1 MLDKRIKLTEN
12 FLKVLLLIIVVVM
25 VFVGTSDD
33 INNNI
38 SMQQIIE
45 YSTEVMSM
53 FAFIC
58 LGFRR
63 LYKSIDDTSETIQKV
78 DHYCK
83 ISSIGAI
90 LIACV
95 LIAFTSISF
104 SIKTA
109 ILVIYTVAVLIWGNI
124 LRKSL
129 KTK

>member
-90 LIACV
+90 LITCV
-95 LIAFTSISF
+95 LISFTSISF